1 MLLEICAY
9 NIQSCLVAA
18 RAGADRIELCANPL
32 QGGTTPS
39 YGLIEYALEHI
50 KIPVFP
56 MIRPNG
62 GGFVYD
68 NDDLAIM
75 KKDILACKS
84 MGCRGIA
91 VGVLDTGNRVNAT
104 AIKHIV
110 EWAHPMEVT
119 FHKAFDETPDAFEA
133 LETIIDAGCRRIL
146 TSGLRKTALE
156 GAGTIAGLVQ
166 QAAGRIIIM
175 AGGGIRSGNIAQVA
189 KDTNATEFHSS
200 AILNVLNGVIAE
212 EEEVRLMV
220 SKLVL

>member
-9 NIQSCLVAA
+9 NIQSCMVAE
-18 RAGADRIELCANPL
+18 RAGAGRIELCANPL

-56 MIRPNG
+56 MIRPHG

-84 MGCRGIA
+84 MGCLGIA
-91 VGVLDTGNRVNAT
+91 VGVLDTDNRVNAA

-110 EWAHPMEVT
+110 EWAYPMEVT

-146 TSGLRKTALE
+146 TSGLHKTALE
-156 GAGTIAGLVQ
+156 GASTITGLIQ
-166 QAAGRIIIM
+166 QTGGRIIIM
-175 AGGGIRSGNIAQVA
+175 AGGGIRSGNINQLSKA
-189 KDTNATEFHSS
+189 TGATEFHSS
-200 AILNVLNGVIAE
+200 AILNVLNGEIANE
-212 EEEVRLMV
+212 EEIKLMV
-220 SKLVL
+220 SKLV